1 MAEPERNTTSRPRP
15 AALVLCTTACAVLA
29 MAVGCSRDLGT
40 LDPATHPP
48 EADVFVDGFGPGVQF
63 SAFGGSKVD
72 ALEIETDQ
80 VFRGTA
86 ALKFVVPG
94 PGDPSGAYAGGSF
107 YAVAPRDL
115 TGFDA
120 LTFWARASTSAT
132 INTVGLGNDNSGSS
146 IYTAELAGLPVST
159 TWTKYA
165 VPIPLASKLT
175 AETGLFFLA
184 EGSEHPV
191 GYDLWFDDV
200 RFERTGTIANA
211 RPSISSAM
219 VNGEVGSALSV
230 GGTQVVFDVAG
241 ADRTVLAAPAYF
253 TFASSDPS
261 VAAVDADGGVQ
272 LVGPGSAT
280 ITAQLGSVPAAGAV
294 TVNVATPPD
303 GPPPTPER
311 PADEVLSL
319 FSDAYDDVPVDT
331 WSAVWDQ
338 ADVEDVR
345 IGSVGV
351 KKYTNLAY
359 AGIEFVSQPIDAST
373 MTDFHID
380 LWTSDPSAF
389 RIKLVDFGA
398 DGAFGGGDDSEHEL
412 TLSTQSAPPIEAGA
426 WNVLDIPLSAFAG
439 LRGRSKLA
447 QLIISGASPTV
458 YLANVYFF
466 KTTPEAPTEPA
477 PVPTHPAED
486 VISLFSDAYDDVP
499 VDTWSAV
506 WDQADVED
514 VEVAGNAAKKY
525 ANLVFAGIEF
535 TSQPIDAGEMTHFHV
550 DVWTP
555 DPTDPPASLRFKLV
569 DFGADGVFGGGDD
582 VEHEVAVD
590 ADSDP
595 PLASNQWVGYDIPLA
610 EFANLTTRGALA
622 QLILV
627 GDPSTVF
634 LDNVYLHK

>member
-1 MAEPERNTTSRPRP
+1 MTSRPSR
-15 AALVLCTTACAVLA
+15 ALARALATAIPAVLA
-29 MAVGCSRDLGT
+29 TGAGCTRDLGT
-40 LDPATHPP
+40 LQPAAHPP
-48 EADVFVDGFGPGVQF
+48 EADIFIDGFGPGVQF

-72 ALEIETDQ
+72 ALEIEQDQ

-94 PGDPSGAYAGGSF
+94 PGDPSGGYAGGSF

-120 LTFWARASTSAT
+120 LTFWARASTSAVV
-132 INTVGLGNDNSGSS
+132 NTVGLGNDNSGSS
-146 IYTAELAGLPVST
+146 IFTAEVAGLPVST

-165 VPIPLASKLT
+165 VPIPLASKLG

-184 EGSEHPV
+184 EGSEHSV

-200 RFERTGTIANA
+200 RFERTGTITNA
-211 RPSISSAM
+211 RPSIASAS
-219 VNGEVGSALSV
+219 VNGEIGSALSV

-241 ADRTVLAAPAYF
+241 TDRTVLAAPAYF

-261 VAAVDADGGVQ
+261 VAAVDASGGVQ
-272 LVGPGSAT
+272 LVGAGSAT
-280 ITAQLGSVPAAGAV
+280 ITAQLGSTQASGAV
-294 TVNVATPPD
+294 TVNVAMPPD
-303 GPPPTPER
+303 GPPPSPDL
-311 PADEVLSL
+311 PAS
-319 FSDAYDDVPVDT
+319 
-331 WSAVWDQ
+331 
-338 ADVEDVR
+338 
-345 IGSVGV
+345 
-351 KKYTNLAY
+351 
-359 AGIEFVSQPIDAST
+359 
-373 MTDFHID
+373 
-380 LWTSDPSAF
+380 
-389 RIKLVDFGA
+389 
-398 DGAFGGGDDSEHEL
+398 
-412 TLSTQSAPPIEAGA
+412 
-426 WNVLDIPLSAFAG
+426 
-439 LRGRSKLA
+439 
-447 QLIISGASPTV
+447 
-458 YLANVYFF
+458 
-466 KTTPEAPTEPA
+466 
-477 PVPTHPAED
+477 D

-514 VEVAGNAAKKY
+514 VQVGGASVKKYTNLAYAGIEFTSSPIDASAMTDFHIDLWTSDPSAFRVKLVDFGADGAFGGGDDSEHELTLNTGSTPPIRAGAWNTLDIPLSAFAGLTGRSKMAQLIISGASPTVYLANVYFFKTTPAAPTEPAPTPAHPADDVISLFSDAYENRTVDTWSASWDQADVEDVQIAGDAVKKY

-555 DPTDPPASLRFKLV
+555 DPTDPPASIRFKLV
-569 DFGADGVFGGGDD
+569 DFGADGAFGGGDD
-582 VEHEVAVD
+582 VEHEVAVS
-590 ADSDP
+590 AESDP
-595 PLASNQWVGYDIPLA
+595 PLASAQWVGYDIPLA